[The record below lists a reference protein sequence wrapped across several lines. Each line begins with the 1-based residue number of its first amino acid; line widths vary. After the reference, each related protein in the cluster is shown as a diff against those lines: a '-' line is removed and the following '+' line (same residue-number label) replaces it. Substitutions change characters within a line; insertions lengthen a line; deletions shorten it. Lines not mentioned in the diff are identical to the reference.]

1 MTHARASCRW
11 TTTAAACASMGLR
24 AAPSTTLHGRLE
36 ERDEWHGAEG
46 TMGEGAEGMNIFEM
60 AAELLRRHPRKVAFA
75 VVVLV
80 FAWFAWPT
88 PYRAI
93 GPGGTMQINRFT
105 DVTCRVGESC
115 WLRRPESEDPRPG
128 RTIRPRSGTR
138 L

>member
-1 MTHARASCRW
+1 
-11 TTTAAACASMGLR
+11 
-24 AAPSTTLHGRLE
+24 
-36 ERDEWHGAEG
+36 
-46 TMGEGAEGMNIFEM
+46 MGEGAEGMNIFEM

>member
-1 MTHARASCRW
+1 MTRVRASWRRP
-11 TTTAAACASMGLR
+11 TTVTACASTGLG
-24 AAPSTTLHGRLE
+24 AGPSITLRGRLE
-36 ERDEWHGAEG
+36 ERDEYYGGECA
-46 TMGEGAEGMNIFEM
+46 MGEGMNIFEL

-80 FAWFAWPT
+80 FAWFVWPT